1 MFGFLKKLF
10 SSKEK
15 EKTIKHY
22 STTLTSATEG
32 EHTQDK
38 LIPKLNKLIDDI
50 RNSRIGKLSLEE
62 VNLIQSYLF
71 NKEPINPGFYKFN
84 KVIDDSVVFEIV
96 NLGIIF
102 DENNDVKDFV
112 IVLKDLTHNF
122 NMTVNISSKEFYE
135 VFEDVELNLNSV
147 TTKEKE

>member
-10 SSKEK
+10 RSKEK

-32 EHTQDK
+32 ENTQDK

-50 RNSRIGKLSLEE
+50 RNSRIDKLSLEE

>member
-10 SSKEK
+10 RSKEK

-32 EHTQDK
+32 ENTQDK

>member
-10 SSKEK
+10 SSEEK
-15 EKTIKHY
+15 EIKHY

-32 EHTQDK
+32 ENTQDK
-38 LIPKLNKLIDDI
+38 LIPKLNNLIDDI
-50 RNSRIGKLSLEE
+50 RKGRIDKLSLEE

-102 DENNDVKDFV
+102 DEKNDVKDFV

-122 NMTVNISSKEFYE
+122 NMTINISSKEFYE
-135 VFEDVELNLNSV
+135 VFENVNLDLNIVE
-147 TTKEKE
+147 TKEKE